1 MEVFSLIRVVDG
13 ETTSMEDP
21 AELVEIGWTD
31 VRLFP
36 DGWAI
41 ERGPMSKLVN
51 PGMPISFPAMAVHH
65 ITDQVAGGGM
75 DPDQARVEIVAGADT
90 LCAHNVE
97 FDSRFIRGHSLP
109 WICTFKAAR
118 TAWPELQSHKNGSI
132 RYERGLC
139 LDDPR
144 TEPSHRA
151 GPDTWVT
158 AHILLDLLKLYQPE
172 TLIEISMKPV
182 LLLKVDFGEH
192 AGKRWSEVPTGYLN
206 WIIHLSTM
214 PTDPKKVDVV
224 HTARLEW
231 VKRTSDP
238 QPQQQQAARPATE
251 VVDPDAWRKTIGGSF

>member
-1 MEVFSLIRVVDG
+1 MSEPFTLIRVVDV
-13 ETTSMEDP
+13 ETTSMDDP
-21 AELVEIGWTD
+21 AEMVEVGWTD

-36 DGWAI
+36 QGWEI
-41 ERGPMSKLVN
+41 ETGPHSLIVN

-65 ITDQVAGGGM
+65 ITQSVAGGGM
-75 DPDQARVEIVAGADT
+75 DPDQARADVAAGADY

-97 FDSRFIRGHSLP
+97 FDSRFIRGHSVP

-139 LDDPR
+139 LDDPQ

-172 TLIEISMKPV
+172 TLVEISTKPV
-182 LLLKVDFGEH
+182 LLLKVDFGLH
-192 AGKRWSEVPTGYLN
+192 AGKRWSEVPTDYID
-206 WIIHLSTM
+206 WILHKSGMKDDAT
-214 PTDPKKVDVV
+214 KVDVV

-231 VKRTSDP
+231 VKRTSAP
-238 QPQQQQAARPATE
+238 QPQQTARPPVET
-251 VVDPDAWRKTIGGSF
+251 VDPDAWRKTIGKDF

>member
-1 MEVFSLIRVVDG
+1 MADLLTLIRVVDT
-13 ETTSMEDP
+13 ETTGMDDP
-21 AELVEIGWTD
+21 AEMVELGWTD

-36 DGWAI
+36 DGWGI
-41 ERGPMSKLVN
+41 ERGPYSHLVN

-65 ITDQVAGGGM
+65 ITDAVAGGGM
-75 DPDQARVEIVAGADT
+75 DPEQARADIVAGADY

-97 FDSRFIRGHSLP
+97 FDSRFVRGHSLP

-158 AHILLDLLKLYQPE
+158 AHILLDLLKIYPPE
-172 TLIEISMKPV
+172 TLVEISANPI
-182 LLLKVDFGEH
+182 LLLKVDFGQH
-192 AGKRWSEVPTGYLN
+192 AGKRWSEVPTDYID
-206 WIIHLSTM
+206 WILHKSGMKDDAT
-214 PTDPKKVDVV
+214 KADVV
-224 HTARLEW
+224 FTARKQW
-231 VKRTSDP
+231 VERTSDP
-238 QPQQQQAARPATE
+238 QPRPAAAAPTHE
-251 VVDPDAWRKTIGGSF
+251 TVDPDAWRSQMGSF